1 MLEGTKTTHRGK
13 IGGISTLVRGK
24 CNIVMYCKVIEIGY
38 QEQKMANVT
47 RIKAGQY
54 SVGDGRFI
62 VKNSS
67 GWLIID
73 ANGAHD
79 FGPVPTLAAAKQYV
93 ESGTVPLGQH
103 NYSTRH
109 GRRQSKKEFNAYLA
123 SEAKNGNLIP
133 VILWGIFLCIIC
145 GIVLAVRGY

>member
-1 MLEGTKTTHRGK
+1 
-13 IGGISTLVRGK
+13 
-24 CNIVMYCKVIEIGY
+24 
-38 QEQKMANVT
+38 MAKVT
-47 RIKAGQY
+47 RIQAGQY
-54 SVGDGRFI
+54 AVDDGRFI

-67 GWLIID
+67 GWLVVD

-103 NYSTRH
+103 NFSTTH

-123 SEAKNGNLIP
+123 SEAKNGNP
-133 VILWGIFLCIIC
+133 MPAILWIIVLCII
-145 GIVLAVRGY
+145 GGVVLAVRGY